1 MNFFMKKRTKVLLSI
16 LIIFIIL
23 LLTVLPMA
31 ITIVAYNM
39 NFGMRVSVSANS
51 FSEDDFDM
59 LREEVSFPSN
69 KGQILRGYIYRKDD
83 TYTPKALIVFSHGYT
98 NTHNDYLNQIYY
110 FVENGYIALA
120 YDNTG
125 CGMSD
130 GDDMIGLAQ
139 SPLDLSAALTFVEN
153 TDELDDY
160 KVFLY
165 GHSWGGYAVTAVLNY
180 GHKVD
185 GVVSRSGFN
194 NSRDMLIEYGKRL
207 YGNWLGLLSPY
218 AYVYEK
224 IKFGDAVDKNGIKGI
239 NSAPNTPILL
249 LHSEDDGT
257 ISLSNSLL
265 AHKDEMINP
274 DRIQTIL
281 YKDKTHDIVKTHE
294 AIEYSKTLDENTVYT
309 KDVVEKSHEL
319 DEDVMKSILDFYD
332 SLV

>member
-1 MNFFMKKRTKVLLSI
+1 MRKRTKI
-16 LIIFIIL
+16 LIVALIIL
-23 LLTVLPMA
+23 MILLFIFLPMA
-31 ITIVAYNM
+31 ITIVAYNS
-39 NFGMRVSVSANS
+39 NFGMRVSVSEDS
-51 FSEDDFDM
+51 YSEDDFDM
-59 LREEVSFPSN
+59 LREEVSFSSN

-83 TYTPKALIVFSHGYT
+83 SYTPKALIVFSHGYT

-130 GDDMIGLAQ
+130 GKDMIGLAQ
-139 SPLDLSAALTFVEN
+139 SPLDLSSALTFVEN
-153 TDELDDY
+153 SDELKGY
-160 KVFLY
+160 KIFLY

-218 AYVYEK
+218 AYIYEK
-224 IKFGDAVDKNGIKGI
+224 IKFGNDVDKNGIKGI
-239 NSAPNTPILL
+239 NSAPDTPILL
-249 LHSEDDGT
+249 LHSKNDEV

-265 AHKDEMINP
+265 AHKDEMVNSN
-274 DRIQTIL
+274 RIQTIL
-281 YKDKTHDIVKTHE
+281 YEDKTHDVVKSYDALE
-294 AIEYSKTLDENTVYT
+294 FSKKLDENTVYT
-309 KDVVEKSHEL
+309 KDVIDKCHEL
-319 DEDVMKSILDFYD
+319 DENVMKSILDFYD
-332 SLV
+332 SLL

>member
-1 MNFFMKKRTKVLLSI
+1 MKKRTKILIST
-16 LIIFIIL
+16 LIIFIVL
-23 LLTVLPMA
+23 LLTVLPMT
-31 ITIVAYNM
+31 ITIIAYNA
-39 NFGMRVSVSANS
+39 NFGMRVSVDKNS
-51 FSEDDFDM
+51 YSEDDFDM

-83 TYTPKALIVFSHGYT
+83 SYTPKALIVFSHGYT

-130 GDDMIGLAQ
+130 GKDMIGLAQ
-139 SPLDLSAALTFVEN
+139 SPLDLSSALTFVEN
-153 TDELDDY
+153 SDELKGY
-160 KVFLY
+160 KIFLY

-218 AYVYEK
+218 AYIYEK
-224 IKFGDAVDKNGIKGI
+224 IKFGNDVDKNGIKGI

-249 LHSEDDGT
+249 LHSKDDEV

-265 AHKDEMINP
+265 AYKDEMVNSN
-274 DRIQTIL
+274 RIQTIL
-281 YKDKTHDIVKTHE
+281 YEDKTHDVVKSYD
-294 AIEYSKTLDENTVYT
+294 AIELSKTLDDNTVYT
-309 KDVVEKSHEL
+309 KDVIDKCHKL
-319 DEDVMKSILDFYD
+319 DENVMKSILDFYD
-332 SLV
+332 NLL

>member
-1 MNFFMKKRTKVLLSI
+1 MIYMKKRTKVLLSI

-23 LLTVLPMA
+23 LLTVLPMT

-274 DRIQTIL
+274 DKIQTIL
-281 YKDKTHDIVKTHE
+281 YKDKTHDVVKTYE

>member
-1 MNFFMKKRTKVLLSI
+1 MKKRTKILIST

-23 LLTVLPMA
+23 LITVLPMT
-31 ITIVAYNM
+31 ITIIAYNA
-39 NFGMRVSVSANS
+39 NFGMRISVDKNS
-51 FSEDDFDM
+51 YSEDDFDM
-59 LREEVSFPSN
+59 LREDVSFPSN

-83 TYTPKALIVFSHGYT
+83 SYTPKALIVFAHGYT

-130 GDDMIGLAQ
+130 GKDMIGLAQ
-139 SPLDLSAALTFVEN
+139 SPLDLSSALTFVEN
-153 TDELDDY
+153 NDELKGY

-180 GHKVD
+180 NHKVD

-218 AYVYEK
+218 AYIYEK
-224 IKFGDAVDKNGIKGI
+224 IKFGNDVDKNGIKGV

-249 LHSEDDGT
+249 MHSKNDEV

-265 AHKDEMINP
+265 SHKDEMVNP

-281 YKDKTHDIVKTHE
+281 YEDKTHDVVKTYD
-294 AIEYSKTLDENTVYT
+294 AIELSKTLDDNTVYT
-309 KDVVEKSHEL
+309 KNVIDKCHEL
-319 DEDVMKSILDFYD
+319 DENVMKSILDFYD
-332 SLV
+332 SLL

>member
-1 MNFFMKKRTKVLLSI
+1 MKKRTKI
-16 LIIFIIL
+16 LISSLIIL
-23 LLTVLPMA
+23 VILLFIFLPMT
-31 ITIVAYNM
+31 ITIVAYNS
-39 NFGMRVSVSANS
+39 NFGMRVAVSEDS

-83 TYTPKALIVFSHGYT
+83 SYTPKALIVFSHGYT

-130 GDDMIGLAQ
+130 GEDMIGLAQ
-139 SPLDLSAALTFVEN
+139 SPLDLSSALTFVEN
-153 TDELDDY
+153 NDNLKGY
-160 KVFLY
+160 NVFLY

-194 NSRDMLIEYGKRL
+194 NSRNMLIEYGKRL

-218 AYVYEK
+218 AYIYEK
-224 IKFGDAVDKNGIKGI
+224 IKFGNDVDKNGIKGI

-249 LHSEDDGT
+249 LHSKNDEV

-265 AHKDEMINP
+265 AYKDEMVNP
-274 DRIQTIL
+274 NRIQTIL
-281 YKDKTHDIVKTHE
+281 YEDKTHDVVKSYD
-294 AIEYSKTLDENTVYT
+294 AIEFSKTLDDNTVYT
-309 KDVVEKSHEL
+309 KDVIDKCHEL
-319 DEDVMKSILDFYD
+319 DENVMKSILDFYD
-332 SLV
+332 SLL

>member
-1 MNFFMKKRTKVLLSI
+1 MKKRAKI
-16 LIIFIIL
+16 LISSLIIL
-23 LLTVLPMA
+23 VILLFIFLPMT
-31 ITIVAYNM
+31 ITIVAYNS
-39 NFGMRVSVSANS
+39 NFGMRVSVSKDS

-59 LREEVSFPSN
+59 LREEISFPSN
-69 KGQILRGYIYRKDD
+69 KGQILRGYIYRKDNS
-83 TYTPKALIVFSHGYT
+83 YIPKALIVFSHGYT

-130 GDDMIGLAQ
+130 GEDMIGLAQ
-139 SPLDLSAALTFVEN
+139 SPLDLSSALTFVEN
-153 TDELDDY
+153 NDNLKGY

-218 AYVYEK
+218 AYIYEK
-224 IKFGDAVDKNGIKGI
+224 IKFGNDVDKNGIKGI

-249 LHSEDDGT
+249 LHSKNDEV

-265 AHKDEMINP
+265 AHTDEMVNP
-274 DRIQTIL
+274 DRIKTIL
-281 YKDKTHDIVKTHE
+281 YEDKTHDVVKSYD
-294 AIEYSKTLDENTVYT
+294 AIELSKTLDDNTVYT
-309 KDVVEKSHEL
+309 KDVIDKCHEL
-319 DEDVMKSILDFYD
+319 DENVMKSILDFYD
-332 SLV
+332 SLL

>member
-1 MNFFMKKRTKVLLSI
+1 MKKRTKI
-16 LIIFIIL
+16 LISSLIIL
-23 LLTVLPMA
+23 VILLFIFLPMT
-31 ITIVAYNM
+31 ITIVAYNS
-39 NFGMRVSVSANS
+39 NFGMRVAV
-51 FSEDDFDM
+51 SEDSYSEDNFDM
-59 LREEVSFPSN
+59 LREEVSFSSN

-83 TYTPKALIVFSHGYT
+83 SYTPKALIVFSHGYT

-130 GDDMIGLAQ
+130 GEDMIGLAQ
-139 SPLDLSAALTFVEN
+139 SPLDLSSALTFVEN
-153 TDELDDY
+153 NDNLKGY
-160 KVFLY
+160 NVFLY

-218 AYVYEK
+218 AYIYEK
-224 IKFGDAVDKNGIKGI
+224 IKFGNDVDKNGIKGI

-249 LHSEDDGT
+249 MHSKNDEV

-265 AHKDEMINP
+265 AHKDEMVNP
-274 DRIQTIL
+274 NRIKTIL
-281 YKDKTHDIVKTHE
+281 YEDKTHDVVKTYD
-294 AIEYSKTLDENTVYT
+294 ALTFSKTLDDNTVYT
-309 KDVVEKSHEL
+309 KNVIDKCHEL
-319 DEDVMKSILDFYD
+319 DENVMKSILDFYD
-332 SLV
+332 TLL

>member
-1 MNFFMKKRTKVLLSI
+1 MRKRTKI
-16 LIIFIIL
+16 LISSLIIL
-23 LLTVLPMA
+23 VILLFIFLPMT
-31 ITIVAYNM
+31 ITIVAYNS
-39 NFGMRVSVSANS
+39 NFGMRASVSEDS
-51 FSEDDFDM
+51 YSEDDFDM

-83 TYTPKALIVFSHGYT
+83 SYTPKALIVFSHGYT

-130 GDDMIGLAQ
+130 GEDMIGLAQ
-139 SPLDLSAALTFVEN
+139 SPLDLSSALTFVEN
-153 TDELDDY
+153 NDNLKGY
-160 KVFLY
+160 NVFLY

-218 AYVYEK
+218 AYIYEK
-224 IKFGDAVDKNGIKGI
+224 IKFGNDVDKNGIKGI

-249 LHSEDDGT
+249 LHSKNDEV

-265 AHKDEMINP
+265 AHTDEMVNP
-274 DRIQTIL
+274 DRIKTIL
-281 YKDKTHDIVKTHE
+281 YEDKTHDVVKSYD
-294 AIEYSKTLDENTVYT
+294 AIELSKTLDDNTTYT
-309 KDVVEKSHEL
+309 KDIIKKSHEL
-319 DEDVMKSILDFYD
+319 DENVMKSILDFYD
-332 SLV
+332 SLL

>member
-1 MNFFMKKRTKVLLSI
+1 MKKRTKILIGV

-23 LLTVLPMA
+23 LLIVLPMT
-31 ITIVAYNM
+31 ITTVAYNS
-39 NFGMRVSVSANS
+39 NFGMRVAVSEDS

-83 TYTPKALIVFSHGYT
+83 SYTPKALIVFSHGYT

-130 GDDMIGLAQ
+130 GEDMIGLAQ
-139 SPLDLSAALTFVEN
+139 SPLDLSSALTFVEN
-153 TDELDDY
+153 NDNLKGY
-160 KVFLY
+160 NVFLY

-218 AYVYEK
+218 AYIYEK
-224 IKFGDAVDKNGIKGI
+224 IKFGNDVDKNGIKGI
-239 NSAPNTPILL
+239 NSAPNTPIFL
-249 LHSEDDGT
+249 LHSKNDEV

-265 AHKDEMINP
+265 AHTDEMVNP
-274 DRIQTIL
+274 DRIKTIL
-281 YKDKTHDIVKTHE
+281 YEDKTHDVVKSYD
-294 AIEYSKTLDENTVYT
+294 AIELSKTLDDNTVYT
-309 KDVVEKSHEL
+309 KDIIDKCHEL
-319 DEDVMKSILDFYD
+319 DENVMKSILDFYD
-332 SLV
+332 SLL

>member
-1 MNFFMKKRTKVLLSI
+1 MRKRTKI
-16 LIIFIIL
+16 LISALIIL
-23 LLTVLPMA
+23 VILLFIYLPMA
-31 ITIVAYNM
+31 ITIVAYNS
-39 NFGMRVSVSANS
+39 NFGMRISVSEDS
-51 FSEDDFDM
+51 YSEDDFDM

-83 TYTPKALIVFSHGYT
+83 SYTPKALIVFSHGYT

-130 GDDMIGLAQ
+130 GEDMIGLAQ
-139 SPLDLSAALTFVEN
+139 SPLDLSCALTFIEN
-153 TDELDDY
+153 NDNLKGY
-160 KVFLY
+160 NVFLY

-194 NSRDMLIEYGKRL
+194 NSKDMLIEYGKRL

-218 AYVYEK
+218 AYIYEK
-224 IKFGDAVDKNGIKGI
+224 IKFGNDVDKNGIKGI

-249 LHSEDDGT
+249 LHSKNDEV

-265 AHKDEMINP
+265 AHTDEMVNP
-274 DRIQTIL
+274 DRIKTIL
-281 YKDKTHDIVKTHE
+281 YEDKTHDVVKSYD
-294 AIEYSKTLDENTVYT
+294 AIELSKTLDDNTVYT
-309 KDVVEKSHEL
+309 KDVIDKCHEL
-319 DEDVMKSILDFYD
+319 DENVMKSILDFYD
-332 SLV
+332 SLL

>member
-1 MNFFMKKRTKVLLSI
+1 MKKRAKI
-16 LIIFIIL
+16 LISSLIIL
-23 LLTVLPMA
+23 VILLFIFLPMT
-31 ITIVAYNM
+31 ITIVAYNS
-39 NFGMRVSVSANS
+39 NFGMRVAVSEDS

-69 KGQILRGYIYRKDD
+69 KGQILRGYIYRKDNS
-83 TYTPKALIVFSHGYT
+83 YIPKALIVFSHGYT

-130 GDDMIGLAQ
+130 GEDMIGLAQ
-139 SPLDLSAALTFVEN
+139 SPLDLSSALTFVEN
-153 TDELDDY
+153 NDNLKGY
-160 KVFLY
+160 NVFLY

-218 AYVYEK
+218 AYIYEK
-224 IKFGDAVDKNGIKGI
+224 IKFGNDVDKNGIKGI

-249 LHSEDDGT
+249 LHSKNDEV

-265 AHKDEMINP
+265 AHTDEMVNP
-274 DRIQTIL
+274 DRIKTIL
-281 YKDKTHDIVKTHE
+281 YEDKTHDVVKSYD
-294 AIEYSKTLDENTVYT
+294 AIELSKTLDDNTVYT
-309 KDVVEKSHEL
+309 KDVIDKCHEL
-319 DEDVMKSILDFYD
+319 DENVMKSILDFYD
-332 SLV
+332 SLL

>member
-1 MNFFMKKRTKVLLSI
+1 MKKRTKI
-16 LIIFIIL
+16 LISSLIIL
-23 LLTVLPMA
+23 VILLFIFLPMA
-31 ITIVAYNM
+31 ITIVAYNS
-39 NFGMRVSVSANS
+39 NFGMRVAV
-51 FSEDDFDM
+51 SEDSYSEDNFDM
-59 LREEVSFPSN
+59 LREEISFPSN

-83 TYTPKALIVFSHGYT
+83 SYTPKALIVFSHGYT

-130 GDDMIGLAQ
+130 GEDMIGLAQ
-139 SPLDLSAALTFVEN
+139 SPLDLSSALTFVEN
-153 TDELDDY
+153 NDNLKGY
-160 KVFLY
+160 NVFLY

-218 AYVYEK
+218 AYIYEK
-224 IKFGDAVDKNGIKGI
+224 IKFGNDVDKNGIKGI

-249 LHSEDDGT
+249 LHSKNDEV

-265 AHKDEMINP
+265 AYKDEMVNP
-274 DRIQTIL
+274 NRIQTIL
-281 YKDKTHDIVKTHE
+281 YEDKTHDVVKSSD
-294 AIEYSKTLDENTVYT
+294 AIELSKTLDDNTVYT
-309 KDVVEKSHEL
+309 KDVIDKSHEL
-319 DEDVMKSILDFYD
+319 DENVMKSILDFYD
-332 SLV
+332 SLL

>member
-1 MNFFMKKRTKVLLSI
+1 MRKRTKI
-16 LIIFIIL
+16 LISALTILVIL
-23 LLTVLPMA
+23 LFIFLPMT
-31 ITIVAYNM
+31 ITIVAYNS
-39 NFGMRVSVSANS
+39 NFGMRVAV
-51 FSEDDFDM
+51 SEDSYSEDNFDM
-59 LREEVSFPSN
+59 LREEISFPSN

-83 TYTPKALIVFSHGYT
+83 SYTPKALIVFSHGYT

-130 GDDMIGLAQ
+130 GEDMIGLAQ
-139 SPLDLSAALTFVEN
+139 SPLDLSSALTFVEN
-153 TDELDDY
+153 NNELKDY
-160 KVFLY
+160 NVFLY

-218 AYVYEK
+218 AYIYEK
-224 IKFGDAVDKNGIKGI
+224 IKFGNDVDKNGIKGI

-249 LHSEDDGT
+249 LHSKNDEV

-265 AHKDEMINP
+265 AHTDEMVNP
-274 DRIQTIL
+274 DRIKTIL
-281 YKDKTHDIVKTHE
+281 YEDKTHDVVKSYD
-294 AIEYSKTLDENTVYT
+294 AIELSKTLDDNTVYT
-309 KDVVEKSHEL
+309 KDVIDKCHEL
-319 DEDVMKSILDFYD
+319 DENVMKSILDFYD
-332 SLV
+332 SLL

>member
-1 MNFFMKKRTKVLLSI
+1 MRKRTKI
-16 LIIFIIL
+16 LIVALIIL
-23 LLTVLPMA
+23 MILLFIFLPMA
-31 ITIVAYNM
+31 ITIVAYNS
-39 NFGMRVSVSANS
+39 NFGMRVAV
-51 FSEDDFDM
+51 SEDSYSEDNFDM
-59 LREEVSFPSN
+59 LREEVSFSSN

-83 TYTPKALIVFSHGYT
+83 SYTPKALIVFSHGYT

-125 CGMSD
+125 SGTSD
-130 GDDMIGLAQ
+130 GEDMIGLAQ
-139 SPLDLSAALTFVEN
+139 SPLDLSSALTFVEN
-153 TDELDDY
+153 NDNLKGY
-160 KVFLY
+160 NVFLY

-218 AYVYEK
+218 AYIYEK
-224 IKFGDAVDKNGIKGI
+224 IKFGNDVDKNGIKGI

-249 LHSEDDGT
+249 LHSKNDEV

-265 AHKDEMINP
+265 AYKDEMVNSN
-274 DRIQTIL
+274 RIQTIL
-281 YKDKTHDIVKTHE
+281 YEDKTHDVVKSYD
-294 AIEYSKTLDENTVYT
+294 AIELSKTLDDNTVYT
-309 KDVVEKSHEL
+309 KDVIDKSHEL
-319 DEDVMKSILDFYD
+319 DESVMKSILDFYD
-332 SLV
+332 SLL

>member
-1 MNFFMKKRTKVLLSI
+1 MKKRTKIIITTLVALII
-16 LIIFIIL
+16 LIFA
-23 LLTVLPMA
+23 VMPML
-31 ITIVAYNM
+31 ITIVAYDM
-39 NFGMRVSVSANS
+39 NFGMRVEVSQNS

-59 LREEVSFPSN
+59 IRKEVSFPSN

-83 TYTPKALIVFSHGYT
+83 SYTPKALIVFSHGYT
-98 NTHNDYLNQIYY
+98 NTHNDYLNQINY
-110 FVENGYIALA
+110 FVQNGYIALA

-130 GDDMIGLAQ
+130 GDDLIGLAQ
-139 SPLDLSAALTFVEN
+139 SPLDLNSALTFVEN
-153 TDELDDY
+153 NEELNDY
-160 KVFLY
+160 KLFLY

-180 GHKVD
+180 GHDVD

-207 YGNWLGLLSPY
+207 YGDWLGLLSPY
-218 AYVYEK
+218 AYIYEK
-224 IKFGDAVDKNGIKGI
+224 IKFGDDVDKNGIRGI

-249 LHSEDDGT
+249 LHSEDDNT

-265 AHKDEMINP
+265 AHKDEMVNP
-274 DRIQTIL
+274 NRIQTIL
-281 YKDKTHDIVKTHE
+281 YKDKTHDVVKTHE
-294 AIEYSKTLDENTVYT
+294 AIEFSNTLDENTEYT
-309 KDVVEKSHEL
+309 KEVIEKSHEL

>member
-1 MNFFMKKRTKVLLSI
+1 MKKRTKILIGV

-23 LLTVLPMA
+23 LLIVLPMT
-31 ITIVAYNM
+31 ITIVAYNS
-39 NFGMRVSVSANS
+39 NFGMRVAVSEDS

-83 TYTPKALIVFSHGYT
+83 SYTPKALIVFSHGYT

-130 GDDMIGLAQ
+130 GEDMIGLAQ
-139 SPLDLSAALTFVEN
+139 SPLDLSSALTFVEN
-153 TDELDDY
+153 NDNLKGY
-160 KVFLY
+160 NVFLY

-218 AYVYEK
+218 AYIYEK
-224 IKFGDAVDKNGIKGI
+224 IKFGNDVDKNGIKGI
-239 NSAPNTPILL
+239 NSAPNTPIFL
-249 LHSEDDGT
+249 LHSKNDEV

-265 AHKDEMINP
+265 AHTDEMVNP
-274 DRIQTIL
+274 DRIKTIL
-281 YKDKTHDIVKTHE
+281 YEDKTHDVVKSYD
-294 AIEYSKTLDENTVYT
+294 AIELSKTLDDNTVYT
-309 KDVVEKSHEL
+309 KDIIDKCHEL
-319 DEDVMKSILDFYD
+319 DENVMKSILDFYD
-332 SLV
+332 SLL

>member
-1 MNFFMKKRTKVLLSI
+1 MIYMKKRTKVLLSI

-23 LLTVLPMA
+23 LLTAIPMT
-31 ITIVAYNM
+31 ITVVAYNM

-281 YKDKTHDIVKTHE
+281 YKDKTHDVVKTHA

>member
-1 MNFFMKKRTKVLLSI
+1 MKKRTKI
-16 LIIFIIL
+16 LISSLIIL
-23 LLTVLPMA
+23 VILLFIFLPMT
-31 ITIVAYNM
+31 ITIVAYNS
-39 NFGMRVSVSANS
+39 NFGMRVAV
-51 FSEDDFDM
+51 SEDSYSEDNFDM
-59 LREEVSFPSN
+59 LREEISFPSN

-83 TYTPKALIVFSHGYT
+83 SYTPKALIVFSHCYT

-130 GDDMIGLAQ
+130 GEDMIGLAQ
-139 SPLDLSAALTFVEN
+139 SPLDLSSALTFVEN
-153 TDELDDY
+153 NDNLKGY
-160 KVFLY
+160 NVFLY

-218 AYVYEK
+218 AYIYEK
-224 IKFGDAVDKNGIKGI
+224 IKFGNDVDKNGIKGI

-249 LHSEDDGT
+249 LHSKDDEV

-265 AHKDEMINP
+265 AHTDEMVNP
-274 DRIQTIL
+274 DRIKTIL
-281 YKDKTHDIVKTHE
+281 YEDKTHDVVKSYD
-294 AIEYSKTLDENTVYT
+294 AIELSKTLDDNTIYT
-309 KDVVEKSHEL
+309 KDVIDKCHEL
-319 DEDVMKSILDFYD
+319 DENVMKSILDFYD
-332 SLV
+332 SLL

>member
-1 MNFFMKKRTKVLLSI
+1 MKKRTKIIISI
-16 LIIFIIL
+16 LITFIIL
-23 LLTVLPMA
+23 LLNVIPFT
-31 ITIVAYNM
+31 ITAVAYNM
-39 NFGMRVSVSANS
+39 NFGMRVDVSQNS

-59 LREEVSFPSN
+59 LREEVEFPSN
-69 KGQILRGYIYRKDD
+69 KGQILRGYIYKKDD
-83 TYTPKALIVFSHGYT
+83 SYTPKALIVFSHGYT
-98 NTHNDYLNQIYY
+98 NIHNDYLNQINY
-110 FVENGYIALA
+110 FVQNDYIALA

-130 GDDMIGLAQ
+130 GNDMIGLAQ
-139 SPLDLSAALTFVEN
+139 SSIDLSSALTFVEN
-153 TDELDDY
+153 SDELNKY

-218 AYVYEK
+218 AYIYEK
-224 IKFGDAVDKNGIKGI
+224 IKFGDDVDKNGIRGI
-239 NSAPNTPILL
+239 NSSPDTPILL
-249 LHSEDDGT
+249 LHSEDDDT
-257 ISLSNSLL
+257 ISLNNSLL
-265 AHKDEMINP
+265 AHKDEMVNP

-281 YKDKTHDIVKTHE
+281 YKDRTHDVVRTQE
-294 AIEYSKTLDENTVYT
+294 AIEFSKTLDENTEYT
-309 KDVVEKSHEL
+309 KEVVKMSHEL

-332 SLV
+332 SLL

>member
-1 MNFFMKKRTKVLLSI
+1 MRKRTKI
-16 LIIFIIL
+16 LISALIIL
-23 LLTVLPMA
+23 VILLFIVLPMA
-31 ITIVAYNM
+31 ITIVAYNS
-39 NFGMRVSVSANS
+39 NFGMRVAVSEDS
-51 FSEDDFDM
+51 YSEDDFDM

-83 TYTPKALIVFSHGYT
+83 SYTPKALIVFSHGYT

-130 GDDMIGLAQ
+130 GENMIGLAQ
-139 SPLDLSAALTFVEN
+139 SPLDLSCALTFVEN
-153 TDELDDY
+153 NDNLKGY

-218 AYVYEK
+218 AYIYEK
-224 IKFGDAVDKNGIKGI
+224 IKFGNDVDKNGIKGI

-249 LHSEDDGT
+249 LHSKDDEV

-265 AHKDEMINP
+265 AYKDEMVNSN
-274 DRIQTIL
+274 RIQTIL
-281 YKDKTHDIVKTHE
+281 YEDKTHDVVKSYDALE
-294 AIEYSKTLDENTVYT
+294 FSKTLDENTVYT
-309 KDVVEKSHEL
+309 KDVIDKCHEL
-319 DEDVMKSILDFYD
+319 DESVMKSILDFYD
-332 SLV
+332 SLL

>member
-1 MNFFMKKRTKVLLSI
+1 MKKRTKI
-16 LIIFIIL
+16 LISSLIIL
-23 LLTVLPMA
+23 VILLFIFLPMT
-31 ITIVAYNM
+31 ITIVAYNS
-39 NFGMRVSVSANS
+39 NFGMRVAI
-51 FSEDDFDM
+51 SEDSYSEDNFDM
-59 LREEVSFPSN
+59 LREEISFPSN

-83 TYTPKALIVFSHGYT
+83 SYTPKALIVFSHGYT

-130 GDDMIGLAQ
+130 GEDMIGLAQ
-139 SPLDLSAALTFVEN
+139 SPLDFSSALTFVEN
-153 TDELDDY
+153 NDNLKGY

-218 AYVYEK
+218 AYIYEK
-224 IKFGDAVDKNGIKGI
+224 IKFGNDVDKNGIKGI

-249 LHSEDDGT
+249 LHSKNDEV

-265 AHKDEMINP
+265 AHTDEMVNP
-274 DRIQTIL
+274 DRIKTIL
-281 YKDKTHDIVKTHE
+281 YEDKTHDVVKSYD
-294 AIEYSKTLDENTVYT
+294 AIELSKTLDDNTVYT
-309 KDVVEKSHEL
+309 KDVIDKCHEL
-319 DEDVMKSILDFYD
+319 DENVMKSILDFYD
-332 SLV
+332 SLL

>member
-1 MNFFMKKRTKVLLSI
+1 MRKRTKI
-16 LIIFIIL
+16 LISALIIL
-23 LLTVLPMA
+23 VILLFIVLPMT
-31 ITIVAYNM
+31 ITIVAYNS
-39 NFGMRVSVSANS
+39 NFGMRVAV
-51 FSEDDFDM
+51 SEDSYSEDNFDM
-59 LREEVSFPSN
+59 LREEISFPSN

-83 TYTPKALIVFSHGYT
+83 SYTPKALIVFSHGYT

-130 GDDMIGLAQ
+130 GEDMIGLAQ
-139 SPLDLSAALTFVEN
+139 SPLDLSSALTFVEN
-153 TDELDDY
+153 NDNLKGY
-160 KVFLY
+160 NVFLY

-218 AYVYEK
+218 AYIYEK
-224 IKFGDAVDKNGIKGI
+224 IKFGNDVDKNGIKGI

-249 LHSEDDGT
+249 LHSKNDEV

-265 AHKDEMINP
+265 AHTDEMVNP
-274 DRIQTIL
+274 DRIKTIL
-281 YKDKTHDIVKTHE
+281 YEDKTHDVVKSYD
-294 AIEYSKTLDENTVYT
+294 AIELSKTLDDNTVYT
-309 KDVVEKSHEL
+309 KDVIDKCHEL
-319 DEDVMKSILDFYD
+319 DENVMKSILDFYD
-332 SLV
+332 SLL

>member
-1 MNFFMKKRTKVLLSI
+1 MKKRTKI
-16 LIIFIIL
+16 LISSLIIL
-23 LLTVLPMA
+23 VILLFIFLPMT
-31 ITIVAYNM
+31 ITIVAYNS
-39 NFGMRVSVSANS
+39 NFGMRVAVSEDS

-59 LREEVSFPSN
+59 LREEISFPSN

-83 TYTPKALIVFSHGYT
+83 SYTPKALIVFSHGYT

-130 GDDMIGLAQ
+130 GEDMIGLAQ
-139 SPLDLSAALTFVEN
+139 SPLDLSSALTFVEN
-153 TDELDDY
+153 NDKLKGY
-160 KVFLY
+160 NVFLY
-165 GHSWGGYAVTAVLNY
+165 GFSWGGYAVTAVLNY

-194 NSRDMLIEYGKRL
+194 NSRNMLIEYGKRL

-218 AYVYEK
+218 AYIYEK
-224 IKFGDAVDKNGIKGI
+224 IKFGSEVDKNGIKGI

-249 LHSEDDGT
+249 LHSKNDEV

-265 AHKDEMINP
+265 AHTDEMVNP
-274 DRIQTIL
+274 DRIKTIL
-281 YKDKTHDIVKTHE
+281 YEDKTHDVVKSYD
-294 AIEYSKTLDENTVYT
+294 AIELSKTLDDNTVYT
-309 KDVVEKSHEL
+309 KDVINKCHEL
-319 DEDVMKSILDFYD
+319 DENVMKSILDFYD
-332 SLV
+332 SLL

>member
-1 MNFFMKKRTKVLLSI
+1 MKKRTKILIGV

-23 LLTVLPMA
+23 LLIVLPMT
-31 ITIVAYNM
+31 ITTVAYNS
-39 NFGMRVSVSANS
+39 NFGMRVAV
-51 FSEDDFDM
+51 SEDSYSEDNFDM
-59 LREEVSFPSN
+59 LREEISFPSN

-83 TYTPKALIVFSHGYT
+83 SYTPKALIVFSHGYT

-130 GDDMIGLAQ
+130 GENMIGLAQ
-139 SPLDLSAALTFVEN
+139 SPLDLSSALTFVEN
-153 TDELDDY
+153 NDNLKGY

-218 AYVYEK
+218 AYIYEK
-224 IKFGDAVDKNGIKGI
+224 IKFGNDVDKNGIKGI

-249 LHSEDDGT
+249 LHSKNDEV

-265 AHKDEMINP
+265 AHTDEMVNP
-274 DRIQTIL
+274 DRIKTIL
-281 YKDKTHDIVKTHE
+281 YEDKTHDVVKSYD
-294 AIEYSKTLDENTVYT
+294 AIELSKTLDENTVYT
-309 KDVVEKSHEL
+309 KDIIDKCHEL
-319 DEDVMKSILDFYD
+319 DESVMKSILDFYD
-332 SLV
+332 TLL

>member
-1 MNFFMKKRTKVLLSI
+1 MKKRTKI
-16 LIIFIIL
+16 LISSLIIL
-23 LLTVLPMA
+23 VILLFIFLPMT
-31 ITIVAYNM
+31 ITIVAYNS
-39 NFGMRVSVSANS
+39 NFGMRVAV
-51 FSEDDFDM
+51 SEDSYSEDNFDM
-59 LREEVSFPSN
+59 LREEISFPSN

-83 TYTPKALIVFSHGYT
+83 SYTPKALIVFSHGYT

-130 GDDMIGLAQ
+130 GEDMIGLAQ
-139 SPLDLSAALTFVEN
+139 SPLDLSSALTFVEN
-153 TDELDDY
+153 NDNLKGY

-218 AYVYEK
+218 AYIYEK
-224 IKFGDAVDKNGIKGI
+224 IKFGNDVDKNGIKGI

-249 LHSEDDGT
+249 LHSKNDEV

-265 AHKDEMINP
+265 AHTDEMVNP
-274 DRIQTIL
+274 DRIKTIL
-281 YKDKTHDIVKTHE
+281 YEDKTHDVVKSYD
-294 AIEYSKTLDENTVYT
+294 AIELSKTLDENTVYT
-309 KDVVEKSHEL
+309 KDIIDKCHEL
-319 DEDVMKSILDFYD
+319 DENVMKSILDFYD
-332 SLV
+332 SLL

>member
-1 MNFFMKKRTKVLLSI
+1 MKKRTKIIISI
-16 LIIFIIL
+16 LITFIIL
-23 LLTVLPMA
+23 LLNVIPFT
-31 ITIVAYNM
+31 ITAVAYNM
-39 NFGMRVSVSANS
+39 NFGMRVDVSQNS

-59 LREEVSFPSN
+59 LREEVEFPSN
-69 KGQILRGYIYRKDD
+69 KGQILRGYIYKKDD
-83 TYTPKALIVFSHGYT
+83 SYTPKALIVFSHGYT
-98 NTHNDYLNQIYY
+98 NTHNDYLNQINY
-110 FVENGYIALA
+110 FVQNDYIALA

-130 GDDMIGLAQ
+130 GDNMIGLAQ
-139 SPLDLSAALTFVEN
+139 SPIDLSSALTFVEN
-153 TDELDDY
+153 SDELNKY

-218 AYVYEK
+218 AYIYEK
-224 IKFGDAVDKNGIKGI
+224 IKFGDDVDKNGIKGI
-239 NSAPNTPILL
+239 NSSPDTPILL
-249 LHSEDDGT
+249 LHSEDDDT
-257 ISLSNSLL
+257 ISLNNSLL
-265 AHKDEMINP
+265 AHKDEMVNP

-281 YKDKTHDIVKTHE
+281 YKDRTHDVVRTQE
-294 AIEYSKTLDENTVYT
+294 AIEFSKTLDENTEYT
-309 KDVVEKSHEL
+309 KEVVKMSHEL

-332 SLV
+332 SLL

>member
-1 MNFFMKKRTKVLLSI
+1 MRKRTKI
-16 LIIFIIL
+16 LIVALIIL
-23 LLTVLPMA
+23 MILLFIFLPMA
-31 ITIVAYNM
+31 ITIVAYNS
-39 NFGMRVSVSANS
+39 NFGMRVSVSEDS
-51 FSEDDFDM
+51 YSEDDFDM
-59 LREEVSFPSN
+59 LREEVSFSSN

-83 TYTPKALIVFSHGYT
+83 SYTPKALIVFSHGYT

-130 GDDMIGLAQ
+130 GKDMIGLAQ
-139 SPLDLSAALTFVEN
+139 SPLDLSSALTFVEN
-153 TDELDDY
+153 SDELKGY
-160 KVFLY
+160 KIFLY

-218 AYVYEK
+218 AYIYEK
-224 IKFGDAVDKNGIKGI
+224 IKFGNDVDKNGIKGI
-239 NSAPNTPILL
+239 NSAPDTPILL
-249 LHSEDDGT
+249 LHSKNDEV

-265 AHKDEMINP
+265 AHKDEMVNSN
-274 DRIQTIL
+274 RIQTIL
-281 YKDKTHDIVKTHE
+281 YEDKTHDVVKSYDALE
-294 AIEYSKTLDENTVYT
+294 FSKTLDENTVYT
-309 KDVVEKSHEL
+309 KDVIDKCHEL
-319 DEDVMKSILDFYD
+319 DENVMKSILDFYD
-332 SLV
+332 SLL

>member
-1 MNFFMKKRTKVLLSI
+1 MKKRAKI
-16 LIIFIIL
+16 LISSLIIL
-23 LLTVLPMA
+23 VILLFIFLPMT
-31 ITIVAYNM
+31 ITIVAYNS
-39 NFGMRVSVSANS
+39 NFGMRVSVSKDS

-59 LREEVSFPSN
+59 LREEISFPSN
-69 KGQILRGYIYRKDD
+69 KGQILRGYIYRKDNS
-83 TYTPKALIVFSHGYT
+83 YIPKALIVFSHGYT

-130 GDDMIGLAQ
+130 GEDMIGLAQ
-139 SPLDLSAALTFVEN
+139 SPLDLSSALTFVEN
-153 TDELDDY
+153 NDNLKGY

-218 AYVYEK
+218 AYIYEK
-224 IKFGDAVDKNGIKGI
+224 IKFGNDVDKNGIKGI

-249 LHSEDDGT
+249 LHSKNDEV

-265 AHKDEMINP
+265 AHTDEMVNP
-274 DRIQTIL
+274 DRIKTIL
-281 YKDKTHDIVKTHE
+281 YEDKTHDVVKSYD
-294 AIEYSKTLDENTVYT
+294 AIE
-309 KDVVEKSHEL
+309 
-319 DEDVMKSILDFYD
+319 I
-332 SLV
+332 

>member
-1 MNFFMKKRTKVLLSI
+1 MKKRAKI
-16 LIIFIIL
+16 LISSLIIL
-23 LLTVLPMA
+23 VILLFIFLPMT
-31 ITIVAYNM
+31 ITIVAYNS
-39 NFGMRVSVSANS
+39 NFGMRVAVSEDS

-69 KGQILRGYIYRKDD
+69 KGQILRGYIYRKDNS
-83 TYTPKALIVFSHGYT
+83 YIPKALIVFSHGYT

-130 GDDMIGLAQ
+130 GEDMIGLAQ
-139 SPLDLSAALTFVEN
+139 SPLDLSSALTFVEN
-153 TDELDDY
+153 NDNLKGY
-160 KVFLY
+160 NVFLY

-218 AYVYEK
+218 AYIYEK
-224 IKFGDAVDKNGIKGI
+224 IKFGNDVDKNGIKGI

-249 LHSEDDGT
+249 LHSKNDEV

-265 AHKDEMINP
+265 AHTDEMVNP
-274 DRIQTIL
+274 DRIKTIL
-281 YKDKTHDIVKTHE
+281 YEDKTHDVVKSYD
-294 AIEYSKTLDENTVYT
+294 AIELSKTLDDNTIYT
-309 KDVVEKSHEL
+309 KDVIDKCHEL
-319 DEDVMKSILDFYD
+319 DENVMKSILDFYD
-332 SLV
+332 SLL

>member
-1 MNFFMKKRTKVLLSI
+1 MKKRTKI
-16 LIIFIIL
+16 LISSLIIL
-23 LLTVLPMA
+23 VILLFIFLPMT
-31 ITIVAYNM
+31 ITIVAYNS
-39 NFGMRVSVSANS
+39 NFGMRVAVSEDS

-83 TYTPKALIVFSHGYT
+83 SYTPKALIVFSHGYT

-130 GDDMIGLAQ
+130 GEDMIGLAQ
-139 SPLDLSAALTFVEN
+139 SPLDLSSALTFVEN
-153 TDELDDY
+153 NDNLKGY
-160 KVFLY
+160 NVFLY

-218 AYVYEK
+218 AYIYEK
-224 IKFGDAVDKNGIKGI
+224 IKFGNDVDKNGIKGI

-249 LHSEDDGT
+249 MHSKNDEV

-265 AHKDEMINP
+265 AHKDEMVNP
-274 DRIQTIL
+274 NRIKTIL
-281 YKDKTHDIVKTHE
+281 YEDKTHDVVKTYD
-294 AIEYSKTLDENTVYT
+294 ALTFSKTLDDNTVYT
-309 KDVVEKSHEL
+309 KNVIDKCHEL
-319 DEDVMKSILDFYD
+319 DENVMKSILDFYD
-332 SLV
+332 SLL

>member
-1 MNFFMKKRTKVLLSI
+1 MKKRTKI
-16 LIIFIIL
+16 LISSLIIL
-23 LLTVLPMA
+23 VILLFIFLPMT
-31 ITIVAYNM
+31 ITIVAYNS
-39 NFGMRVSVSANS
+39 NFGMRVAVSEDS

-83 TYTPKALIVFSHGYT
+83 SYTPKALIVFSHGYT

-130 GDDMIGLAQ
+130 GEDMIGLAQ
-139 SPLDLSAALTFVEN
+139 SPLDLSSALTFVEN
-153 TDELDDY
+153 NDNLKGY
-160 KVFLY
+160 NVFLY

-218 AYVYEK
+218 AYIYEK
-224 IKFGDAVDKNGIKGI
+224 IKFGNDVDKNGIKGI

-249 LHSEDDGT
+249 LHSKNDEV

-265 AHKDEMINP
+265 AYKDEMVNP
-274 DRIQTIL
+274 NRIQTIL
-281 YKDKTHDIVKTHE
+281 YEDKTHDVVKSYD
-294 AIEYSKTLDENTVYT
+294 AIEFSKTLDDNTVYT
-309 KDVVEKSHEL
+309 KDVIDKCHEL
-319 DEDVMKSILDFYD
+319 DENVMKSILDFYD
-332 SLV
+332 SLL

>member
-1 MNFFMKKRTKVLLSI
+1 MKKRTKI
-16 LIIFIIL
+16 LISSLIIL
-23 LLTVLPMA
+23 VILLFIFLPMA
-31 ITIVAYNM
+31 ITIVAYNS
-39 NFGMRVSVSANS
+39 NFGMRVSVSEDS
-51 FSEDDFDM
+51 YSEDDFDM

-83 TYTPKALIVFSHGYT
+83 SYTPKALIVFSHGYT

-130 GDDMIGLAQ
+130 GEDMIGLAQ
-139 SPLDLSAALTFVEN
+139 SPLDLSSALTFVEN
-153 TDELDDY
+153 NDELKGY

-218 AYVYEK
+218 AYIYEK
-224 IKFGDAVDKNGIKGI
+224 IKFGNDVDKNGIKGI

-249 LHSEDDGT
+249 LHSKNDEV

-265 AHKDEMINP
+265 AYKDEMVNP
-274 DRIQTIL
+274 NRIQTIL
-281 YKDKTHDIVKTHE
+281 YEDKTHDVVKSYDALE
-294 AIEYSKTLDENTVYT
+294 FSKTLDENTVYT
-309 KDVVEKSHEL
+309 KDIIDKCHEL
-319 DEDVMKSILDFYD
+319 DENAMKSILDFYD
-332 SLV
+332 SLL